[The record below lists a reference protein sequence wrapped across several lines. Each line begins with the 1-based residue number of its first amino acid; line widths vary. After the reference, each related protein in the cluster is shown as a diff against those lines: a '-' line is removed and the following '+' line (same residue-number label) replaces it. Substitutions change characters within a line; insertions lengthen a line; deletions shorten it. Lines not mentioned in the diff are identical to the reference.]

1 MLDNVPTS
9 IGHICGGQVRA
20 LAVNCSVLD
29 PALPAVLTFAEAGV
43 PGFETYL
50 WFGFIAPPNLSHSLM
65 EKLSSGIRCQGAEVW
80 HKDPAGI
87 RAAMEADMAK
97 RGPVLRAVGLTP
109 E

>member
-1 MLDNVPTS
+1 LLLDNVPTS
-9 IGHICGGQVRA
+9 IGHIRSGQMRA

-29 PALPAVLTFAEAGV
+29 PAVPTFAGAGV
-43 PGFETYL
+43 RGFETYL

-65 EKLSSGIRCQGAEVW
+65 EKLSSGIRHQGAEVW

-87 RAAMEADMAK
+87 RAAVEADMAK
-97 RGPVLRAVGLTP
+97 RGPVVRAVGLTP